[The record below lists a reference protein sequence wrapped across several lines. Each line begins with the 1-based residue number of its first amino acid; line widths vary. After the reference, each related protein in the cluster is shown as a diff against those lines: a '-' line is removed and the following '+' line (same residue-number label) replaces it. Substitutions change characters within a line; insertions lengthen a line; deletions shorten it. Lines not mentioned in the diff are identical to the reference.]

1 MSGPPLPGPLLGIV
15 LARSRIQLIDVS
27 SVVQFKENQLST
39 EIAIIGAGP
48 YGLSVASHLRAKGID
63 FRIFGRPMHSWRA
76 HMPVGMYLKSEG
88 FASNLSDPSGSFT
101 LKKFY
106 SDCGLPYAERA
117 AAIPLDRFL
126 AYGMAFQK
134 KYVPDVDERAVLA
147 VRRRANSFEITME
160 DGEILIVGR
169 VLMATGLHPFRHM
182 PAALAPLP
190 PELVSHSADHGE
202 LERFRSRDVTVIGG
216 GSSAAELAVL
226 LQECGANVRLVTRRA
241 GALPYQ
247 APPLPRSAW
256 RRALRP
262 LSGIGYGW
270 QSSLLSEAPQLF
282 RLLPPHLRQ
291 LLVQRYLMPSAGWF
305 VKDRFERHV
314 EHLAGYSVESA
325 APEGSQVE
333 LRLRDLEDRERL
345 LRSDHVIAATGYR
358 LDLDRLSVLD
368 EELRR
373 GLAQFGGAPQLSVH
387 FESSIPGLHFL
398 GPLSAHCFGPAMRFV
413 LGAEF
418 TATRLMR
425 YLGRAH
431 SRTPSVGVTPMFAE

>member
-1 MSGPPLPGPLLGIV
+1 MP
-15 LARSRIQLIDVS
+15 RSFS
-27 SVVQFKENQLST
+27 SRVNQLSID
-39 EIAIIGAGP
+39 IAIIGAGP
-48 YGLSVASHLRAKGID
+48 YGLSVASYLRANGID
-63 FRIFGRPMHSWRA
+63 FRIFGRPMHSWQA

-101 LKKFY
+101 LEKFY

-126 AYGMAFQK
+126 AYGLAFQK
-134 KYVPDVDERAVLA
+134 HYVPEVDERAVVA

-160 DGEILIVGR
+160 DGEILIAGR
-169 VLMATGLHPFRHM
+169 ILMAIGLYPFRHM

-190 PELVSHSADHGE
+190 PELVSHSTDHGE
-202 LERFRSRDVTVIGG
+202 LQRFRSRDVTVIGG

-226 LQECGANVRLVTRRA
+226 LQECGANVRLVTRHV
-241 GALPYQ
+241 GALHYQ
-247 APPLPRSAW
+247 PPPIPRPTW

-270 QSSLLSEAPQLF
+270 HSLLIAEAPQLF
-282 RLLPPHLRQ
+282 RLLPPQLR
-291 LLVQRYLMPSAGWF
+291 LLLAQRYLMPSPGWF
-305 VKDRFERHV
+305 VRDRFEQHV

-325 APEGSQVE
+325 VVEGSQVE
-333 LRLRDLEDRERL
+333 LRLRDSEARGRL

-358 LDLDRLSVLD
+358 LDLDRLSILD

-373 GLAQFGGAPQLSVH
+373 GVARVGGAPQLSAH
-387 FESSIPGLHFL
+387 FESSVPGLHFL
-398 GPLSAHCFGPAMRFV
+398 GALSANCFGPAMRFV

-418 TATRLMR
+418 TATRLRR
-425 YLGRAH
+425 YLDRRF
-431 SRTPSVGVTPMFAE
+431 SRTSSVGVTPMFAE